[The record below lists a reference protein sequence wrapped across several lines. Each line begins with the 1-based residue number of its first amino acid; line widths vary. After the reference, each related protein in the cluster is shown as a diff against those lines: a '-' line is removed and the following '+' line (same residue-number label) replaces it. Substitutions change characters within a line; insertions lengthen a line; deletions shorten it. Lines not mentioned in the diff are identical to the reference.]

1 MPEARE
7 AKCSFIICDEYFGPI
22 LVKDGALPLERID
35 MDATEKEQKRF
46 PKSHPAHQGL
56 PYAIDSSCTAKRGT
70 NKSQGSVYPPM
81 WRTTGK
87 KKATNRLGELAL
99 VGMEYTYRGIILNLG
114 GLFLM
119 IQFLT
124 HTSAH
129 PMSRAA
135 YESSIKVVN
144 KEVNMVWF
152 ITFIDSIFA
161 LAAQIPCGMALVF
174 KDHVLAFHSHDLVF
188 QPTWACS
195 RDDLPAA
202 ASDFRSPS
210 WDFPSALAT
219 WMLGRRDQ
227 DRNGLACEA
236 IRAANDV
243 FFGIGVYTVIEIF
256 FLAGLSPFLTEA
268 ELFDCPSRTARFGGG
283 YVTFLDKSEKDLHKL
298 IQPAMLDGYLAPTKQ
313 QRLGY
318 INWLHVYAKDRCKIP
333 VRMAELVDEYA
344 NLVAERSE
352 LPDQWVRHDTET
364 LYDVF
369 EPTYIRPALLL
380 ERNLGHLI
388 FGSELWQQ
396 LGGEVPKE
404 PDALTTYFEEQGL
417 FNQPTFL
424 CPGHYTP
431 LFLSDSDFSSHS
443 LPHRKVHT
451 YRNDKQLW
459 SITPFPANSR
469 GVDALECSCCADI
482 DSFSRDSAEPTPI
495 EGEDRKRMLFSHIVK
510 NTKKVA
516 IGPLEYCGNAHRV
529 TIGKKT
535 MYVKIF
541 S

>member
-22 LVKDGALPLERID
+22 LVKDGGLPLERID
-35 MDATEKEQKRF
+35 IDATEKEQKRF

-87 KKATNRLGELAL
+87 KKATNCLGELAL

-119 IQFLT
+119 
-124 HTSAH
+124 
-129 PMSRAA
+129 
-135 YESSIKVVN
+135 ESSIKVVN
-144 KEVNMVWF
+144 KELRKFRV
-152 ITFIDSIFA
+152 
-161 LAAQIPCGMALVF
+161 GMALVF

-188 QPTWACS
+188 QS
-195 RDDLPAA
+195 
-202 ASDFRSPS
+202 
-210 WDFPSALAT
+210 FPSALAT

-256 FLAGLSPFLTEA
+256 FLAGLSPPFLTEA

-283 YVTFLDKSEKDLHKL
+283 YVTFLDKSDKDLHKL
-298 IQPAMLDGYLAPTKQ
+298 IQPAMLDGYLAPTLQ

-333 VRMAELVDEYA
+333 

-380 ERNLGHLI
+380 EPTLGHLI

-417 FNQPTFL
+417 LKQPTFL
-424 CPGHYTP
+424 RPGHYTS

-443 LPHRKVHT
+443 LRFTHIATTNNFGQSLHSLLIHEASMLSRTAQNPPLSKGKIASACSSLT
-451 YRNDKQLW
+451 YL
-459 SITPFPANSR
+459 
-469 GVDALECSCCADI
+469 
-482 DSFSRDSAEPTPI
+482 
-495 EGEDRKRMLFSHIVK
+495 VK

-516 IGPLEYCGNAHRV
+516 IGPLELSPS
-529 TIGKKT
+529 
-535 MYVKIF
+535 VKRPSQF
-541 S
+541 HVSGTLHLLTTTPPFVPDLRRTF

>member
-7 AKCSFIICDEYFGPI
+7 GKCSFIICDGYFGPI

-35 MDATEKEQKRF
+35 IDATEKEQKRF

-70 NKSQGSVYPPM
+70 NKSLGSVYPSM

-87 KKATNRLGELAL
+87 KKATNRLGELAV
-99 VGMEYTYRGIILNLG
+99 VGMEYTYRGIILNPG

-124 HTSAH
+124 HTSTH

-144 KEVNMVWF
+144 KEAKMLRKFCV
-152 ITFIDSIFA
+152 
-161 LAAQIPCGMALVF
+161 GMALVF

-195 RDDLPAA
+195 RDELPAA

-243 FFGIGVYTVIEIF
+243 FFGIGVYTVIETSSS
-256 FLAGLSPFLTEA
+256 LVRLSPFLTEA

-283 YVTFLDKSEKDLHKL
+283 YVTFLDKSEKDLQMVGTFDFAATVCSSSARSKL
-298 IQPAMLDGYLAPTKQ
+298 
-313 QRLGY
+313 
-318 INWLHVYAKDRCKIP
+318 
-333 VRMAELVDEYA
+333 
-344 NLVAERSE
+344 
-352 LPDQWVRHDTET
+352 
-364 LYDVF
+364 
-369 EPTYIRPALLL
+369 
-380 ERNLGHLI
+380 
-388 FGSELWQQ
+388 
-396 LGGEVPKE
+396 
-404 PDALTTYFEEQGL
+404 
-417 FNQPTFL
+417 
-424 CPGHYTP
+424 
-431 LFLSDSDFSSHS
+431 
-443 LPHRKVHT
+443 
-451 YRNDKQLW
+451 
-459 SITPFPANSR
+459 
-469 GVDALECSCCADI
+469 
-482 DSFSRDSAEPTPI
+482 SA
-495 EGEDRKRMLFSHIVK
+495 
-510 NTKKVA
+510 
-516 IGPLEYCGNAHRV
+516 
-529 TIGKKT
+529 
-535 MYVKIF
+535 
-541 S
+541 

>member
-1 MPEARE
+1 MVVYRSNGSTSTPRRR
-7 AKCSFIICDEYFGPI
+7 SRNGSQSLI
-22 LVKDGALPLERID
+22 LLIKAL
-35 MDATEKEQKRF
+35 
-46 PKSHPAHQGL
+46 
-56 PYAIDSSCTAKRGT
+56 DSSCTAKRGT

-119 IQFLT
+119 VFHPLFPRLLPHPFQIQFLT

-144 KEVNMVWF
+144 KELRKFRV
-152 ITFIDSIFA
+152 
-161 LAAQIPCGMALVF
+161 GMALVF

-195 RDDLPAA
+195 RDELPAA
-202 ASDFRSPS
+202 ASDFCSPS

-256 FLAGLSPFLTEA
+256 FLAGLSPFLTES

-298 IQPAMLDGYLAPTKQ
+298 IQPPMLDGYLAPTEQ

-333 VRMAELVDEYA
+333 LRMAELVDEYA
-344 NLVAERSE
+344 NVVAERLE
-352 LPDQWVRHDTET
+352 LPDQWVRRDTET

-396 LGGEVPKE
+396 LGGEAPKE
-404 PDALTTYFEEQGL
+404 PDTLTTYFEEQGL
-417 FNQPTFL
+417 LNQPTFL
-424 CPGHYTP
+424 RPGHYTL
-431 LFLSDSDFSSHS
+431 LFLSDSDFSRS

-469 GVDALECSCCADI
+469 GRQCSRVRL
-482 DSFSRDSAEPTPI
+482 SNFLLNSLPH
-495 EGEDRKRMLFSHIVK
+495 RKRMLFSHIVK

-535 MYVKIF
+535 MYVKMF